1 MAINIAGE
9 MRELLNNAL
18 AEGFPCFLGTAS
30 KNGVPQIS
38 MKGSV
43 AVYDDGTLCYWE
55 RAKRSA
61 LENVGD
67 NPNVVI
73 FYRNPGKRLNW
84 RIQGIAAIHESG
96 DVRDRVLS
104 LTPQAE
110 LDRDPDLAGVAVLV
124 KVARITELSGNVLQE
139 R

>member
-1 MAINIAGE
+1 MAINFTQD
-9 MRELLNNAL
+9 MRDLLNNAL

-30 KNGVPQIS
+30 KEGVPQIS

-43 AVYDDGTLCYWE
+43 AVYDDDTLCYWE
-55 RAKRSA
+55 RSKRSA

-73 FYRNPGKRLNW
+73 FYRNPGKRINW
-84 RIQGIAAIHESG
+84 RIQGMAAINESG
-96 DVRDRVLS
+96 DIRGRVLS

-124 KVARITELSGNVLQE
+124 KVNRITELSGNVLQE

>member
-1 MAINIAGE
+1 MAINFGEE
-9 MRELLNNAL
+9 MRDLLNNAL

-30 KNGVPQIS
+30 KDGVPQIS

-43 AVYDDGTLCYWE
+43 AVFDDDTLCYWE

-73 FYRNPGKRLNW
+73 FYRNPGKRINW
-84 RIQGIAAIHESG
+84 RIHGIAAINESG
-96 DVRDRVLS
+96 EKRDRVLS

-110 LDRDPDLAGVAVLV
+110 LDRDPDLVGVAVLV
-124 KVARITELSGNVLQE
+124 KVDKITELSGNVLQE

>member
-1 MAINIAGE
+1 MAINFGEE
-9 MRELLNNAL
+9 MRDLLNNAL

-30 KNGVPQIS
+30 KDGVPQIS

-43 AVYDDGTLCYWE
+43 AVFDDDTLCYWE

-61 LENVGD
+61 LENVGE

-73 FYRNPGKRLNW
+73 FYRNPGKRINW

-96 DVRDRVLS
+96 EKRDRALS

-124 KVARITELSGNVLQE
+124 KVDKITELSGNVLQE

>member
-1 MAINIAGE
+1 MAISFTDE

-30 KNGVPQIS
+30 KGGVPQIS

-73 FYRNPGKRLNW
+73 FYRNPGKRINW
-84 RIQGIAAIHESG
+84 RIQGIAAVHESG
-96 DVRDRVLS
+96 EVRDRVLS

-110 LDRDPDLAGVAVLV
+110 IDRDPDLAGVAVIV
-124 KVARITELSGNVLQE
+124 KVDRITELSGNVLQE

>member
-1 MAINIAGE
+1 MIDLTDE
-9 MRELLNNAL
+9 MKESLYTAYADGLTCL
-18 AEGFPCFLGTAS
+18 LGTVS
-30 KNGVPQIS
+30 KKGEPQIS
-38 MKGSV
+38 PKGSMM
-43 AVYDDGTLCYWE
+43 VYDKETLAYWE
-55 RAKRSA
+55 RARRSA

-73 FYRNPGKRLNW
+73 FYRNPVKRINW

-96 DVRDRVLS
+96 EVRDRILS

-110 LDRDPDLAGVAVLV
+110 IDRDPDLAGVAVLV
-124 KVARITELSGNVLQE
+124 KVERITELSGNVLQE

>member
-1 MAINIAGE
+1 MAIGITGE
-9 MRELLNNAL
+9 MRDLLNNAL

-30 KNGVPQIS
+30 KDGVPQIS
-38 MKGSV
+38 IKGSV
-43 AVYDDGTLCYWE
+43 AVYDDETICYWE

-67 NPNVVI
+67 NHNVVI
-73 FYRNPGKRLNW
+73 FYRNPGKRFNW
-84 RIQGIAAIHESG
+84 RIQGTASIHESG
-96 DVRDRVLS
+96 DERDRALT

-124 KVARITELSGNVLQE
+124 KVEKITELSGNVLQE

>member
-1 MAINIAGE
+1 MAINITDE
-9 MRELLNNAL
+9 MRDLLNNAL

-30 KNGVPQIS
+30 KDGVPQIS
-38 MKGSV
+38 VKGSV
-43 AVYDDGTLCYWE
+43 AVYADDTLCYWE

-73 FYRNPGKRLNW
+73 FYRNPGKRYNW
-84 RIQGIAAIHESG
+84 RIHGIATIHESG
-96 DVRDRVLS
+96 EIRERTLS

-124 KVARITELSGNVLQE
+124 KVDRITELSGNVLQE

>member
-1 MAINIAGE
+1 MAINFTQD
-9 MRELLNNAL
+9 MRDLLNNAL

-30 KNGVPQIS
+30 KEGVPQIS

-43 AVYDDGTLCYWE
+43 AVYDDDTLCYWE
-55 RAKRSA
+55 RSKRSA

-73 FYRNPGKRLNW
+73 FYRNPGKRINW
-84 RIQGIAAIHESG
+84 RIQGMAAINESG
-96 DVRDRVLS
+96 DIRDRVLS

-124 KVARITELSGNVLQE
+124 KVNRITELSGNVLQE

>member
-1 MAINIAGE
+1 MAINFGEE
-9 MRELLNNAL
+9 MRDLLNNAL
-18 AEGFPCFLGTAS
+18 AEGFPCILGTAS
-30 KNGVPQIS
+30 KDGVPQIS

-43 AVYDDGTLCYWE
+43 AVFDDDTLCYWE

-73 FYRNPGKRLNW
+73 FYRNPGKRINW
-84 RIQGIAAIHESG
+84 RIHGIAAIHESG
-96 DVRDRVLS
+96 EKRDRVLS

-110 LDRDPDLAGVAVLV
+110 LDRDPDLVGVAVLV
-124 KVARITELSGNVLQE
+124 KVDRITELSGNVLQE

>member
-1 MAINIAGE
+1 MAINFTQD
-9 MRELLNNAL
+9 MRDLLNNAL
-18 AEGFPCFLGTAS
+18 AEGFPCILGTAS
-30 KNGVPQIS
+30 KDGVPQIS

-43 AVYDDGTLCYWE
+43 AVYDDDTLCYWE

-73 FYRNPGKRLNW
+73 FYRNPGPRINW
-84 RIQGIAAIHESG
+84 RIQGVAAIHESG
-96 DVRDRVLS
+96 DIRDRVLS
-104 LTPQAE
+104 LTPKAE

-124 KVARITELSGNVLQE
+124 KVDRITELSGNVLQE